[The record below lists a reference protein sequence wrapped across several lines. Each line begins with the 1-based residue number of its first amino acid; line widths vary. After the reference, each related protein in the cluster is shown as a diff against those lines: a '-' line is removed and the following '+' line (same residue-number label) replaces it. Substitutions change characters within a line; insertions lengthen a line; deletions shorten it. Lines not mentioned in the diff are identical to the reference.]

1 MALKVVDIRTSTS
14 LHWQHLT
21 KMSLLVSIK
30 FVGTQGHPAQPSS
43 NDCPQGARKRAP
55 VSMQRPFFVLS
66 AILLAGILAA
76 CSPELP
82 DAEPEAS
89 AEDLALALK
98 EAGEMAVANQPQ
110 EAADRLQPLFPSH
123 PESRELN
130 LAYGRALMASDRISI
145 ATWHLQRAAE
155 APDAPRDVIASYVY
169 TLTMGGAEVD
179 AVEVANR
186 VLERDPDADS
196 IRFQRITAL
205 ASVMKKEEAL
215 EDLDYLLD
223 KKPDAINLLQAQF
236 NILLELERWDDARS
250 ALDEIGDVLESTEAP
265 QDRKRQ
271 FCAARGK
278 FETDRGEFAVAH
290 DIFERCLAMKADD
303 VDVIFLVEELLDAE
317 QKNEE
322 ATEYLEAAA
331 QRLPRHLRIQLRL
344 ASRYFRLGEE
354 EQGAET
360 LTRTANRIGST
371 TAWLSL
377 ADRRV
382 LIGDLPGAV
391 EAIDKAIAAETGMAP
406 NDPEFDWGKLPIE
419 GAFAFGDVFI
429 RAEEFGRA
437 EEIIAFVDQEEKA
450 YALLLRARLELVR
463 GDPAAALATY
473 DEAFKYNPSNPGA
486 RYLAGRAAMEV
497 GDFERGA
504 SLYQDALRSDAS
516 ANDAGL
522 VLARMQMA
530 QSLPGACI
538 DTLGY
543 YMRLNQD
550 QPHGLRLFAKAAT
563 ALGVPPPAEGARS
576 RLAENPAWTG
586 IALADHAQELAL
598 SEGTEAAA
606 SYLEEN
612 GDLENPGHFDALI
625 GWIETQ
631 RVLEKLPA
639 AAARV
644 ERLAAATPDAAG
656 FQLALGHVRQRQ
668 GRLDDAVAAY
678 TRGTELAPALLAAHR
693 KLGNALAEL
702 DRTDEALEAYERAK
716 RLDLLDAEPAY
727 LAAQHAL
734 DAGRTETAEKLLTDV
749 LIQHPWHG
757 GAALNLAQL
766 RADAGTWDEKTRIL
780 ARQAVRFIA
789 VSGPQSLVFLAQSL
803 VQEGKPEEAVPALR
817 RAMALGL
824 GDGQTRFLLARTL
837 AEAGLAGEA
846 KAELEV
852 LLAPDLD
859 PETPGDQ
866 RAEFEERAEAEKLLA
881 QLTAREA
888 A

>member
-1 MALKVVDIRTSTS
+1 
-14 LHWQHLT
+14 
-21 KMSLLVSIK
+21 
-30 FVGTQGHPAQPSS
+30 
-43 NDCPQGARKRAP
+43 
-55 VSMQRPFFVLS
+55 MQRTIFVLS
-66 AILLAGILAA
+66 VVFLTGILAA
-76 CSPELP
+76 CSADLHA
-82 DAEPEAS
+82 AEPANTP
-89 AEDLALALK
+89 EDLAVALREAGQLALAK
-98 EAGEMAVANQPQ
+98 KPQ
-110 EAADRLQPLFPSH
+110 EAADRLQPLFPRY

-130 LAYGRALMASDRISI
+130 LAYGRALMAADRISI

-169 TLTMGGAEVD
+169 ALTIGGAEVD
-179 AVEVANR
+179 AVEVADR
-186 VLERDPDADS
+186 VLETDPDADS
-196 IRFQRITAL
+196 IRFQRISAR
-205 ASVMKKEEAL
+205 ASVMQKEGAL
-215 EDLDYLLD
+215 EDVAYLLD
-223 KKPDAINLLQAQF
+223 KKPDAINLLQSQF
-236 NILLELERWDDARS
+236 NLELELERWDDARS
-250 ALDEIGDVLESTEAP
+250 TLDEIGEVL
-265 QDRKRQ
+265 DRSEGQEDKKRQ

-278 FETDRGEFAVAH
+278 FETDRGEFEDARE
-290 DIFERCLAMKADD
+290 IFERCLQMKSDD

-317 QKNEE
+317 QKNDE
-322 ATEYLEAAA
+322 ATRYLAAAA
-331 QRLPRHLRIQLRL
+331 QRLPRHLRVQLRL
-344 ASRYFRLGEE
+344 ASRYFKLGDEE
-354 EQGAET
+354 KGAET

-406 NDPEFDWGKLPIE
+406 NDPEFDWSKLPIE

-429 RAEEFGRA
+429 RAEEFDRA
-437 EEIIAFVDQEEKA
+437 EEIITFVEQEEMA
-450 YALLLRARLELVR
+450 YALLLRARLQLVR

-473 DEAFKYNPSNPGA
+473 DEAFKFNPSNPGA

-504 SLYQDALRSDAS
+504 SLYQDALRSDAA

-530 QSLPGACI
+530 QGLPGACI

-598 SEGTEAAA
+598 KDGAQAAA
-606 SYLEEN
+606 DYLEEN
-612 GDLENPGHFDALI
+612 GELETPGHFDALI

-631 RVLEKLPA
+631 RALDRLPA

-644 ERLAAATPDAAG
+644 ERLAAAAPDAAG

-668 GRLDDAVAAY
+668 DRLEDAVAAY
-678 TRGTELAPALLAAHR
+678 SRGTELAPGLLAAHR
-693 KLGNALAEL
+693 KLGTALAEL
-702 DRTDEALEAYERAK
+702 DRTDEALAAFERAT
-716 RLDLLDAEPAY
+716 RIDLLDAEPPY
-727 LAAQHAL
+727 LAAQHAAE
-734 DAGRTETAEKLLTDV
+734 AGRTETAEKLFRSV

-757 GAALNLAQL
+757 GAALALAKL
-766 RADAGTWDEKTRIL
+766 RSDAGKWDDSTRIL
-780 ARQAVRFIA
+780 AQQAVRFIA
-789 VSGPQSLVFLAQSL
+789 VSGPESLVLLARFLT
-803 VQEGKPEEAVPALR
+803 QEDKATEAVPLLR
-817 RAMALGL
+817 RAIALGV
-824 GDGQTRFLLARTL
+824 GDGATRFLLARTL
-837 AEAGLAGEA
+837 SEAGRKDAA
-846 KAELEV
+846 KAELEI

-866 RAEFEERAEAEKLLA
+866 RAEFEERAAAEQLLA
-881 QLTAREA
+881 QLTAQEA